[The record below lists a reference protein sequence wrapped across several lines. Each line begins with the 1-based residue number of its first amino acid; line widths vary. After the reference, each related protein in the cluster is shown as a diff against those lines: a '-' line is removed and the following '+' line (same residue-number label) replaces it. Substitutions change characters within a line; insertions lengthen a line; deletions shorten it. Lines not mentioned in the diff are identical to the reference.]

1 MSQFVRKVVAKDQ
14 KRATVLDERGKDW
27 MMAYPAIWEYLT
39 LEAHEDGTP
48 RERSMLMILVE
59 DGIVKGCL
67 QDRDQGQSLWASG
80 SGVPGVLEALDRHL
94 QAGTG
99 EWRVMRVVKNGTG
112 SKKGFK

>member
-1 MSQFVRKVVAKDQ
+1 MAEFVRRVVAKDQ
-14 KRATVLDERGKDW
+14 RRQTVLDDRGTEW
-27 MMAYPAIWEYLT
+27 MRTYPAIWEYLT
-39 LEAHEDGTP
+39 LEVHEDGAP

-59 DGIVKGCL
+59 DGIVKGCI

-99 EWRVMRVVKNGTG
+99 EWRVMRAAKNANG